1 MSVLNKAGQ
10 KRSLIPALPLVLIL
24 VLGLFLRAVDISGNP
39 PELFSDELINFVS
52 ARSVVERGHDLHG
65 NLALYFSDRTEPR
78 PPVYG
83 YFAYG
88 SSLIFGDGP
97 IGIRAPAIFF
107 GLVSIMLVYLITRE
121 LFRDE
126 TTALF
131 AAFFMAIIP
140 WAIHYSRAGW
150 EPAASLP
157 LLLLAVYLMVYG
169 IGSGKKWMTVLS
181 FGMFSVTVYTYQA
194 APLYAFLFLA
204 ALVIIYRKYFLR
216 EWKVFLGGA
225 FVAGALIVP
234 HMLTVVNEHLI
245 SARVDRIFIFSE
257 GVTPES
263 IGAFFTNY
271 ISHYTPS
278 FLFSHGDSNL
288 RHGART
294 GTVYWTMLPLI
305 LAGIV
310 YLFWSGFGRKSV
322 AFVLFWIV
330 AFPLAAALTNDG
342 IPHATR
348 SLTGAPL
355 VCILSGLGAGGLVA
369 TLARVTGRPAYSLAL
384 AVLIVVLSLASLAV
398 FAKKYY
404 YEYPKQSCGAW
415 ECGHRDI
422 FAAVEDVKDGHKRAC
437 MGNLHFGNELQLV
450 DYYARDWDIEII
462 QDMDDPACLE
472 EGTLIVYSGRP
483 RKFRRNSFLV
493 KKIEMPGGLRP
504 YFIYEIRY
512 PGKSK
517 AD

>member
-1 MSVLNKAGQ
+1 VPYLDKAVQKGSSVTFVILA
-10 KRSLIPALPLVLIL
+10 LII
-24 VLGLFLRAVDISGNP
+24 VLGLFLRAVDISDNP

-52 ARSVVERGHDLHG
+52 ARSVVEKGHDLHG

-83 YFAYG
+83 YFAYV
-88 SSLIFGDGP
+88 SSLIFGDGA
-97 IGIRAPAIFF
+97 IGIRAPAILF
-107 GLVSIMLVYLITRE
+107 GLVCIVLVYLITRE

-126 TTALF
+126 KSALF
-131 AAFFMAIIP
+131 AAFFMAVIP
-140 WAIHYSRAGW
+140 WSIHYSRVGW
-150 EPAASLP
+150 EPAAFLP
-157 LLLLAVYLMVYG
+157 LLLLAVYLMVHG
-169 IGSGKKWMTVLS
+169 IRSGERWMTVLS
-181 FGMFSVTVYTYQA
+181 FGTFSITVYTYQA
-194 APLYAFLFLA
+194 APLYALLFLL
-204 ALVIIYRKYFLR
+204 ALVFIYRRYFLR
-216 EWKVFLGGA
+216 EWRVLVGGSIL
-225 FVAGALIVP
+225 AGALIVP
-234 HMLTVVNEHLI
+234 HLVTILNEHLI

-263 IGAFFTNY
+263 VGTFFTNY

-278 FLFSHGDSNL
+278 FLFAHGDFNL

-294 GTVYWTMLPLI
+294 GTVYWAMLPLM
-305 LAGIV
+305 LAGIL
-310 YLFWSGFGRKSV
+310 YLFRPGFDRKSV
-322 AFVLFWIV
+322 AFVVFWIAV
-330 AFPLAAALTNDG
+330 FPLAAALTNDG

-355 VCILSGLGAGGLVA
+355 LCILSGLGAGGLMA
-369 TLARVTGRPAYSLAL
+369 TLDRVTGRPAYSMAL
-384 AVLIVVLSLASLAV
+384 AALIVVLSLASLAV
-398 FAKKYY
+398 FARKYY

-422 FAAVEDVKDGHKRAC
+422 FAAVEGVRHGHKRAC

-450 DYYARDWDIEII
+450 DYYAQNWDTEIV

-504 YFIYEIRY
+504 YYIYEVRY
-512 PGKSK
+512 PGKGK
-517 AD
+517 PD

>member
-1 MSVLNKAGQ
+1 MPVLNKAVH
-10 KRSLIPALPLVLIL
+10 KSSLVPALPLVIIL
-24 VLGLFLRAVDISGNP
+24 VLGLFLRAADISGNP

-52 ARSVVERGHDLHG
+52 VRSVIEKGHDLHG
-65 NLALYFSDRTEPR
+65 NLTLYFSDRTEPR

-83 YFAYG
+83 YFAYI
-88 SSLIFGDGP
+88 SSLIFGDGAT
-97 IGIRAPAIFF
+97 GIRAPAIFF
-107 GLVSIMLVYLITRE
+107 GLVCIALVYLITRE

-126 TTALF
+126 ISAIF

-140 WAIHYSRAGW
+140 WAIHYSRVGW
-150 EPAASLP
+150 EPAAFLP
-157 LLLLAVYLMVYG
+157 LLLLAVYLMVHG
-169 IGSGKKWMTVLS
+169 IRSGTKWITVLS
-181 FGMFSVTVYTYQA
+181 FGTFSITVYTYQA
-194 APLYAFLFLA
+194 APLYAFLFLM
-204 ALVIIYRKYFLR
+204 ALVVIYRRYFLR
-216 EWKVFLGGA
+216 EWRVLAVGSIL
-225 FVAGALIVP
+225 AGALVVP
-234 HMLTVVNEHLI
+234 HILTVVNEHLI

-263 IGAFFTNY
+263 VGAFFTNY

-278 FLFSHGDSNL
+278 FLFTDGDLNL

-294 GTVYWTMLPLI
+294 GTVYWAMLPLI

-310 YLFWSGFGRKSV
+310 YLFRSGFDRKSV
-322 AFVLFWIV
+322 AFVVFWIAV
-330 AFPLAAALTNDG
+330 FPLAAALTNDG
-342 IPHATR
+342 VPHATR
-348 SLTGAPL
+348 SLPGAPL

-369 TLARVTGRPAYSLAL
+369 TLDRVTGRRAYSLAL
-384 AVLIVVLSLASLAV
+384 AVLIVVSSLALLAA
-398 FAKKYY
+398 FARKYY

-422 FAAVEDVKDGHKRAC
+422 FAAVEDVTEGHKRAC

-450 DYYARDWDIEII
+450 DYYAQNWDTEII
-462 QDMDDPACLE
+462 QDMDDPACLK

-483 RKFRRNSFLV
+483 RKFRSNSFLV

-504 YFIYEIRY
+504 YFIYEVGY
-512 PGKSK
+512 PGNGK